1 MSYAFKGNDFI
12 VLQHG
17 QVIKGTNSYDTT
29 TTLSNE
35 TNITL
40 STVTTLNWNGGGNA
54 VSIGNGFI
62 VASAPTHSGA
72 GFGWILD
79 YNGILL
85 HTLSGSDAVDGD
97 RYGSGCAIG
106 GNRIVVSA
114 YAHNSDRGE
123 GYIYTL
129 GGQELTTI
137 SSTSGISQFS
147 GDEMNAVSI
156 GCGRIVMGISGTSI
170 GGQIS
175 IFDLNGNHINTTSSE
190 GGNNAANTGMLF
202 GKKVAVGCGRIV
214 ATTGFSA
221 GVNARACIY
230 DLDGSLI
237 GQILKNTSATLSVA
251 VGNGLIVIGDYGIG
265 SGRAYVYNLKGDE
278 LFQLTPSN
286 TPSDHDNFGSNVA
299 IGCGR
304 IFVGATSDD
313 AGAGA
318 VYVFDLDGNQI
329 QRLTNSTADANF
341 GSHISVYDGKVA
353 ILSDISGGGTKLHI
367 YDTPNIKF
375 HQDLANGR

>member
-35 TNITL
+35 RNTLL
-40 STVTTLNWNGGGNA
+40 STIGNLPYNGGANNL
-54 VSIGNGFI
+54 SIGNGFI
-62 VASAPTHSGA
+62 VASIPTINGA
-72 GFGWILD
+72 GFAWILD
-79 YNGILL
+79 YDSNIL
-85 HTLSGSDAVDGD
+85 HHLSGSDAVNGD

-114 YAHNSDRGE
+114 YRHNSDRGE

-137 SSTSGISQFS
+137 SSASGISQLS
-147 GDEMNAVSI
+147 GHEMNAVSI

-214 ATTGFSA
+214 ATTGAFA
-221 GVNARACIY
+221 NANSRACIY
-230 DLDGSLI
+230 DLDGSLV
-237 GQILKNTSATLSVA
+237 GQILKNTSAALSVA

-286 TPSDHDNFGSNVA
+286 TPSDHDDFGWNVA

-304 IFVGATSDD
+304 IFVSATGDD
-313 AGAGA
+313 AGVGA

-329 QRLTNSTADANF
+329 QRLTNSTAEEKF
-341 GSHISVYDGKVA
+341 GSHISVHDGKVA
-353 ILSDISGGGTKLHI
+353 ILSEVLGGGTRLHT